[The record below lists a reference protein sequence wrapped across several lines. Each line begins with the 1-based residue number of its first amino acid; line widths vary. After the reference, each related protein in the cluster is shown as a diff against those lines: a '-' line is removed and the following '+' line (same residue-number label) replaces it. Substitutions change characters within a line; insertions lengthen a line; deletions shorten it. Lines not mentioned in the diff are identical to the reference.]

1 MMPIMRRLTLS
12 LLVALVLG
20 ACSHGQTTTQ
30 TTQSVSASPAALP
43 VTSPTAPPPS
53 PSPSP
58 TPAFSDLD
66 GVANASLIDQLAQLQ
81 VLWPPSG
88 PFFPGKPILRRE
100 FVRWLMHADAAIW
113 AIDPS
118 KQIRPALTG
127 SKAFFR
133 DVPVTDPDFGAIEG
147 MHDAGIAIG
156 FPDKSFKPDR
166 PITREEAL
174 AIKAYVDCGA
184 PDPMLAD
191 DLAQAY
197 YELPTWRD
205 KHAISHAY
213 VAAIASCLLQDQG
226 TTGVSTLDTIG
237 RTFGAIVA
245 LDPRRPLNRAEAAA
259 MIWKIGEQKPDL
271 NNFPPRSAADALGPS
286 PTPQPT

>member
-1 MMPIMRRLTLS
+1 MN
-12 LLVALVLG
+12 
-20 ACSHGQTTTQ
+20 
-30 TTQSVSASPAALP
+30 
-43 VTSPTAPPPS
+43 
-53 PSPSP
+53 
-58 TPAFSDLD
+58 
-66 GVANASLIDQLAQLQ
+66 GVASTPFIDQLAQLQ
-81 VLWPPSG
+81 IFWPAGGS
-88 PFFPGKPILRRE
+88 FEPGKPVLRRE
-100 FVRWLMHADAAIW
+100 FVRWLMRADSAIW

-118 KQIRPALTG
+118 KQIRPALAG
-127 SKAFFR
+127 SRAYFS

-156 FPDKSFKPDR
+156 FPDKTFRPDR

-174 AIKAYVDCGA
+174 TIKAYVDCGA

-191 DLAQAY
+191 DLGQAY
-197 YELPTWRD
+197 YELPAWRD

-226 TTGVSTLDTIG
+226 TTGTNQLDTIG
-237 RTFGAIVA
+237 RTFGAIVT
-245 LDPRRPLNRAEAAA
+245 LDPKRPLNRAEAAA

-271 NNFPPRSAADALGPS
+271 NNFPPRTAADALGPS